1 MLVQSAACAAKLI
14 ATIGKA
20 FINRNSMVFSAS

>member
-1 MLVQSAACAAKLI
+1 MKLI

-20 FINRNSMVFSAS
+20 TSSGSN